1 MEDPYPG
8 FEFEMLLYTLSE
20 TDGASRLE
28 WLLMVNIYY
37 RHNGAS
43 DHMDVLSKDG
53 YTLFDERNGIYLDQR
68 IERSHTYRCHLN
80 DQMFVLVSIPPD
92 CENYEEVRTVLLDYV
107 LEIKEIVNRE
117 VTESTP

>member
-1 MEDPYPG
+1 MVDDLYPG

-20 TDGASRLE
+20 TDGACRLE
-28 WLLMVNIYY
+28 WLLRVNIYY

-68 IERSHTYRCHLN
+68 IETSHTYRCHLN
-80 DQMFVLVSIPPD
+80 DQMFVL
-92 CENYEEVRTVLLDYV
+92 YRFLRTAKIMKKFVPSYLITLRKSRK
-107 LEIKEIVNRE
+107 L
-117 VTESTP
+117 